1 MNILHAFD
9 RFGTTLQSKPLV
21 ILLAPV
27 ISILVSLKLSLLLLT
42 ILITLDFIYGVKKYC
57 KKNDVEL
64 RLFKI
69 STWKTIQ
76 SQGLRATFNKVTEY
90 GIGILVVAF
99 FQALWFPNYQPLSY
113 IGIEGGLT
121 TVTVL
126 VACLVEA
133 WSLVENMLVIRP
145 QSAFLAKIKGLLE
158 TVNNKIK
165 SKITNI

>member
-27 ISILVSLKLSLLLLT
+27 ISVLVSLKLSLLLLV
-42 ILITLDFIYGVKKYC
+42 ILITLDFIYGVKKHC
-57 KKNDVEL
+57 KQNDIKL
-64 RLFKI
+64 KLFKI

-76 SQGLRATFNKVTEY
+76 SKGLRATFNKVTEY

-126 VACLVEA
+126 VASLVEA

-145 QSAFLAKIKGLLE
+145 QSAFLAKIKGVLE
-158 TVNNKIK
+158 GINNKIK
-165 SKITNI
+165 NQINKI